1 MSREFVD
8 SIVSGNNIEAETEFK
23 NSISTKVG
31 DALEIKRKEYSKT
44 FVSNSSFEEVEEEVE
59 IEDEEFE
66 EGETSEGAVKGAVI
80 GGIVGG
86 PAGAAVGAAIGQKRR
101 RLGKDR
107 FSKKAL
113 KKQQKGKKLSPAQVD
128 AAKARKKTLAK

>member
-44 FVSNSSFEEVEEEVE
+44 FVSNVSAEETD
-59 IEDEEFE
+59 ED
-66 EGETSEGAVKGAVI
+66 T
-80 GGIVGG
+80 
-86 PAGAAVGAAIGQKRR
+86 
-101 RLGKDR
+101 
-107 FSKKAL
+107 
-113 KKQQKGKKLSPAQVD
+113 
-128 AAKARKKTLAK
+128 